1 MVKIS
6 LTPIIDVVFIL
17 LIFFMLATN
26 FQSFNKTDIKLSNEM
41 ASTSQSDKKIFLIEF
56 NKDSEFKLNN
66 QELSIKKIKEAIL
79 QSKKNDEEYLVVVKG
94 TKDTDIQ
101 NVLNVIAD
109 LKRSNINEIT
119 LGISKKDFDDE
130 YEEEKKKVDL
140 PLLRK
145 L

>member
-1 MVKIS
+1 M
-6 LTPIIDVVFIL
+6 L
-17 LIFFMLATN
+17 LAF
-26 FQSFNKTDIKLSNEM
+26 LS
-41 ASTSQSDKKIFLIEF
+41 SIKIFLIEF

-66 QELSIKKIKEAIL
+66 QELSIIKIKEAIL

-101 NVLNVIAD
+101 NILNVIAD

-119 LGISKKDFDDE
+119 LGISKKDVDDE
-130 YEEEKKKVDL
+130 YEGEKKKVDL

>member
-26 FQSFNKTDIKLSNEM
+26 FQSFNKTDIKLSNET

-66 QELSIKKIKEAIL
+66 QELSIIKIKEAIL
-79 QSKKNDEEYLVVVKG
+79 QRKKNDEE
-94 TKDTDIQ
+94 
-101 NVLNVIAD
+101 
-109 LKRSNINEIT
+109 
-119 LGISKKDFDDE
+119 
-130 YEEEKKKVDL
+130 
-140 PLLRK
+140 
-145 L
+145 